1 MLSSRQRLD
10 NGGSS
15 RSPIRL
21 KGRQEGTVSKSS
33 LVVSNVFL
41 LVLLVGSLLLEKT
54 PKGCSQ
60 QALATMLK
68 KQSTAIICENTTKLV
83 TGTVTEKAPPSL
95 TEEKCIVK
103 FRDEKMA
110 FCNFVNIANGGNFG
124 DELGPVV
131 SSQLVENLFGC
142 SAKKLKTLNL
152 KTDEEVRKNEGI
164 VCLFSLG
171 SVFHK
176 VRSGDYIWG
185 TGINPT
191 WQSQYPKPLTIYAV
205 RGKLT
210 EELVRNRLKYTKPLA
225 LGDPGFAI
233 PTLFPE
239 LLEMRK
245 ASKAKTKG
253 NRFCFVPHAHDTTS
267 AKAQLD
273 KSIRIITVYQ
283 RWRPVVETLA
293 KECDYVAS
301 TSLHGIIESD
311 ALGIPTLWFQ
321 WFNSTVSHTEGQF
334 KYLDYFSTV
343 NKTIA
348 PISDLSQVLNKSAYA
363 APLKKSVG
371 EELVKDMQASFP
383 YHLFDT
389 VR

>member
-1 MLSSRQRLD
+1 M
-10 NGGSS
+10 
-15 RSPIRL
+15 
-21 KGRQEGTVSKSS
+21 SKKESI
-33 LVVSNVFL
+33 
-41 LVLLVGSLLLEKT
+41 
-54 PKGCSQ
+54 P
-60 QALATMLK
+60 
-68 KQSTAIICENTTKLV
+68 IICDSKKEDVAV
-83 TGTVTEKAPPSL
+83 TGTKQATPSL
-95 TEEKCIVK
+95 PEKKCILK

-142 SAKKLKTLNL
+142 SAKNLKTLNL
-152 KTDEEVRKNEGI
+152 KTDEEIRKKDGI
-164 VCLFSLG
+164 VCFFSLG

-210 EELVRNRLKYTKPLA
+210 EELVQNRLKYTKPLA

-239 LLEMRK
+239 LLTMRK
-245 ASKAKTKG
+245 ASRTKSKG

-343 NKTIA
+343 NKT
-348 PISDLSQVLNKSAYA
+348 LGTVSA
-363 APLKKSVG
+363 LR
-371 EELVKDMQASFP
+371 L
-383 YHLFDT
+383 
-389 VR
+389 